1 MKIWAKFIF
10 IKMRKHYL
18 KLLLLVWL
26 CGSFL
31 SLQAQDNRPQSR
43 QERHQ
48 QIQNYKISFLTG
60 KLDLS
65 PEQAQK
71 FWPLYNQYDAER
83 HKMRRQ
89 TRLFRDDKLA
99 TIPEQE
105 LRQKLNERLAVQQSM
120 LDLDKAYM
128 DRFLKVITAR
138 QLAVLYR
145 SEEEFPRILL
155 EKLHAD
161 RHSERK
167 PNQ

>member
-1 MKIWAKFIF
+1 
-10 IKMRKHYL
+10 MRKNNF

-31 SLQAQDNRPQSR
+31 SVQAQDNRQQTR

-48 QIQNYKISFLTG
+48 QIRNYKISFLTG

-65 PEQAQK
+65 PEQAEK

-83 HKMRRQ
+83 NKLRRQ
-89 TRLFRDDKLA
+89 TRLYRDDKLA
-99 TIPEQE
+99 TVSEQE
-105 LRQKLNERLAVQQSM
+105 LREKLNERLSVQQHM
-120 LDLDKAYM
+120 LDLDKTYM

-145 SEEEFPRILL
+145 SEEDFPRILL

-161 RHSERK
+161 RHSGK
-167 PNQ
+167 GAQQ